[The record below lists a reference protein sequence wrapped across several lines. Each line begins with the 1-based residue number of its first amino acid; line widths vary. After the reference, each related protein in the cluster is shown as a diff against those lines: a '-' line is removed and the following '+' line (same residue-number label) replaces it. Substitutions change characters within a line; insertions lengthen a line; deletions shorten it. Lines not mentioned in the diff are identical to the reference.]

1 VEKQKAAC
9 LAEEDVTVRVRV
21 RIIRVFGGHEGS
33 CKKCKKPLDPR
44 VDKRRRCRACR
55 DERIRKI
62 KKYGGYAVAVIAIV
76 VGFVLKRTD
85 DEDTEDD
92 DQLT

>member
-1 VEKQKAAC
+1 MEKQKAAC

-33 CKKCKKPLDPR
+33 CKNCKKPLDPR
-44 VDKRRRCRACR
+44 VDKRRRCRACKDKR
-55 DERIRKI
+55 NGNIRNCI
-62 KKYGGYAVAVIAIV
+62 LLIAAAIV
-76 VGFVLKRTD
+76 VFFLRGLRETD
-85 DEDTEDD
+85 NEDTEDD

>member
-1 VEKQKAAC
+1 MEKQKAAC

-55 DERIRKI
+55 DECIGNI
-62 KKYGGYAVAVIAIV
+62 KKYGCVVAALIAPV
-76 VGFVLKRTD
+76 VLRGLKGTD